1 MGWRRI
7 PAELERADE
16 HDRRQPLHAAAGI
29 AVGIEPPVF
38 LHEERLGASIVDIVL
53 VSRDGCKLR
62 WRSSRDLIVV

>member
-1 MGWRRI
+1 MNMIGGSRCTLR
-7 PAELERADE
+7 
-16 HDRRQPLHAAAGI
+16 AGI
-29 AVGIEPPVF
+29 AVSIEPPVF